1 MNRFRI
7 LSSMIVLAL
16 AISGFAVV
24 MLAGNST
31 TVLLVGILL
40 LTLGAIGGLLL
51 GLSAQ
56 WRLRKETTTLL
67 WEDGPA

>member
-7 LSSMIVLAL
+7 LSSMIILAL

-40 LTLGAIGGLLL
+40 LIT
-51 GLSAQ
+51 
-56 WRLRKETTTLL
+56 
-67 WEDGPA
+67 P